1 MPSISELKMLFRNR
15 LKEIY
20 PVSEIDSQFSIIIQ
34 EVTGFTRIEH
44 IQKSEELVG
53 ETNLARME
61 DILNQLVNHKPIQ
74 YILGKTEFY
83 GLPFVVN
90 ENVLIPRQET
100 ELLVDI
106 LVKRL
111 PGSTIQNLLD
121 IGAGSGCIGIS
132 LKKNLPSVD
141 VYALDISEKALET
154 AKQNAL
160 MNDVQINFIEGN
172 ILDTSLGLNPQFETI
187 VSNPPYVR
195 NSEIVLMHKN
205 VLGYEPHSAL
215 FVPDNDPLLF
225 YKAIAVFCETH
236 LKKSG
241 LLALEINEAL
251 GEQTKQMLEKYQFAA
266 VEILK
271 DLTNKDRFILA
282 RKV

>member
-74 YILGKTEFY
+74 YIIGKTEFY

-111 PGSTIQNLLD
+111 SGATIQNLLD
-121 IGAGSGCIGIS
+121 IGTGSGCIGIS